1 MLLRTLVI
9 ALTLIFIAG
18 CTSSFPKSPIN
29 VVPNDTAYLA
39 NCEALGFVTLPLVS
53 SFKSKPS
60 SQELA
65 FTVAEEFPSADHA
78 IWSEVTSVGTYP
90 LSKWKATGTALRCY
104 RGVTSDHK

>member
-1 MLLRTLVI
+1 MARLLLVF
-9 ALTLIFIAG
+9 FIGLLLAG

-29 VVPNDTAYLA
+29 LVSDTAYLA

-53 SFKSKPS
+53 AFKSKPS
-60 SQELA
+60 SEELK

-78 IWSEVTSVGTYP
+78 IWSEVTLVGTYP

-104 RGVTSDHK
+104 Q